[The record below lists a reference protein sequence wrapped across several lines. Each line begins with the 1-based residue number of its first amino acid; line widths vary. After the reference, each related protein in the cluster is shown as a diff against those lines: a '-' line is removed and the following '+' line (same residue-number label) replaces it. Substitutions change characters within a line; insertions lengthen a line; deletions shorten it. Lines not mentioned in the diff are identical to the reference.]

1 MAIHTPAKTTGPTQ
15 PVHVDKQPEA
25 QKRRGS
31 GSMGKV
37 LGNRTFRLLWIG
49 QGTSY
54 IGDQFYLI
62 AMPWLVLQLTG
73 DPLALG
79 MALAAAGVPRALLM
93 LVGGAITDRFSPRKV
108 MIVSDIGRLLLTA
121 LLAILVLTGN
131 IQLWAI
137 YLFALAFGAISGFFM
152 PASSTIVPYIVD
164 KEDLQAGNALIQGTA
179 QLSAFIG
186 PLLAGGIIALLSGQ
200 SGRAAGGYNSQEAL
214 GIALALAIDSF
225 TFLVSVIT
233 LWMMGVLPRRN
244 GEASAGRQEAGVLQS
259 IKEGLSYAWGNHL
272 MRILL
277 GLIAVMNLLFA
288 GPLVVGIPVLADMRL
303 AEGAAAFG
311 ILMSAY
317 AGGTLGGYL
326 LAGALPPLKRVG
338 VIVPLLIST
347 FGLGLCALGL
357 SNSTLVSFAVLLA
370 LGLGNGYMGITLI
383 TWVQKG
389 TADAMLGRMMSL
401 VLFANVGLIPLS
413 QALAGALVGWN
424 LTGLFLIAGALVLV
438 VAALLPLSSE
448 IRTTQL

>member
-1 MAIHTPAKTTGPTQ
+1 
-15 PVHVDKQPEA
+15 
-25 QKRRGS
+25 
-31 GSMGKV
+31 MGRV

-62 AMPWLVLQLTG
+62 ALPWLVLQLTG

-79 MALAAAGVPRALLM
+79 TVLAAAGVPRALLM
-93 LVGGAITDRFSPRKV
+93 LLGGAITDRFSPRKV
-108 MIVSDIGRLLLTA
+108 MIASDIGRLLLTA
-121 LLAILVLTGN
+121 VLAALVLAGDL
-131 IQLWAI
+131 QLWTI
-137 YLFALAFGAISGFFM
+137 YLFALAFGSISGFFM

-164 KEDLQAGNALIQGTA
+164 KDDLQAGNALIQGTA

-186 PLLAGGIIALLSGQ
+186 PVLAGGIIALLSGQ
-200 SGRAAGGYNSQEAL
+200 RTGSGYNSQEASA
-214 GIALALAIDSF
+214 IALALAIDSF
-225 TFLVSVIT
+225 TFLVSVVT
-233 LWMMGVLPRRN
+233 LWMMGAVPRKG
-244 GEASAGRQEAGVLQS
+244 GEAGAWSEDRKEAGVLQS
-259 IKEGLSYAWGNHL
+259 IKDGLIYAWSNHL

-277 GLIAVMNLLFA
+277 GLLAIMNLLFP
-288 GPLVVGIPVLADMRL
+288 GPMLVGIPVLADRRL

-326 LAGALPPLKRVG
+326 LAGVLPPLKRVG

-347 FGLGLCALGL
+347 FGLGLFALAL
-357 SNSTLVSFAVLLA
+357 SDSTIISVAVLLA
-370 LGLGNGYMGITLI
+370 LGLSDGYMGITLI

-389 TADAMLGRMMSL
+389 AAEGMLGRTMSL
-401 VLFANVGLIPLS
+401 VLFANVGLVPIS
-413 QALAGALVGWN
+413 QALAGALVGWS
-424 LTGLFLIAGALVLV
+424 LTGLFFVAGALVLL

-448 IRTTQL
+448 MRTAQL